1 MTELPPALPDKEFF
15 TMGEAA
21 RIAQVPAH
29 TLRYWEQRV
38 GLLKPARRSSGHR
51 RYTRADLE
59 TILQLKELLHRRK
72 LTIAGA
78 RRALL
83 EAKRPPKPGAEA
95 AAPSG
100 QSAAASA
107 ATLKLLREIRKEIQA
122 LVDELK

>member
-1 MTELPPALPDKEFF
+1 MELPPALPDKEFF

-59 TILQLKELLHRRK
+59 TILQLKELLQRRK
-72 LTIAGA
+72 MTIAGA

-83 EAKRPPKPGAEA
+83 EAKRPPKPGAETA
-95 AAPSG
+95 AAG
-100 QSAAASA
+100 RDGAVNA